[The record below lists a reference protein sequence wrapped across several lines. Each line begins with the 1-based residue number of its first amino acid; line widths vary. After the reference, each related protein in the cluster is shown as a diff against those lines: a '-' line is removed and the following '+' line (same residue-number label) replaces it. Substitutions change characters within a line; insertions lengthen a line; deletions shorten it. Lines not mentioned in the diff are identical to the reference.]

1 MAAASYTTDL
11 ILINECEVTTNFT
24 EPTSATAGGTAAQ
37 ENEFFVQNQFSIS
50 KTFNATGVGGLHFNN
65 GAGVTIP
72 TDGAVFTWIYWTAPN
87 SLATKANGGQ
97 RITIGSAAG
106 VYRSWYV
113 AGGDTNVYGGWV
125 NYPVNPTVA
134 PSLTTGTP
142 QTTTYQYFGYV
153 VNNNLAISRGN
164 PFGIDVIRYGR
175 GSIIITDGDLAN
187 GYATFP
193 AIAAVNDSNTT
204 GAFNRWGIFS
214 EVKST
219 YNMQGRLQFGS
230 VTTPVDF
237 RDSNRTIVI
246 QNTEYVTSGFNMF
259 EVLNA
264 SSRVD
269 WTGITVQS
277 LSTASRGNFK
287 VTANAIVNI
296 EGCTFTDMGT
306 FEFLSNTVVH
316 DTTFRRTGTIT
327 HGNSNFS
334 LNRIIGNVS
343 TSAVITDN
351 PANIQNCEFIS
362 SGTGHAIEITVPGT
376 YSFIGNTFSG
386 YGSTGTTNA
395 AIYNNSGG
403 TVTLNITSGDSP
415 TFRNSVGSVT
425 NIVASYSITLE
436 DVKANSEIR
445 VYLGTDPSTAT
456 ELAGIESSGTTFTF
470 SHNNP
475 GSQGYIRIVNF
486 DYQTFD
492 LPITFTT
499 EATRSITI
507 QQIVDRVAR
516 NP

>member
-11 ILINECEVTTNFT
+11 ILINECEVTTGFT
-24 EPTSATAGGTAAQ
+24 EPTGATAGGTASQ
-37 ENEFFVQNQFSIS
+37 ENEFFVQNSFSIS

-97 RITIGSAAG
+97 RITVGSAAG
-106 VYRSWYV
+106 AYRSYYV
-113 AGGDTNVYGGWV
+113 AGGDTNVYGGWT

-142 QTTTYQYFGYV
+142 TTTYQYFGYV
-153 VNNNLAISRGN
+153 VNNTLSISRGN
-164 PFGIDVIRYGR
+164 PLGIDVIRYGR

-193 AIAAVNDSNTT
+193 AIAAVNDSNVT

-214 EVKST
+214 EVQASYK
-219 YNMQGRLQFGS
+219 MQGRLQFGS
-230 VTTPVDF
+230 AGTPVDF
-237 RDSNRTIVI
+237 RDSNRTITI
-246 QNTEYVTSGFNMF
+246 QNTEFVTPAFNMF

-269 WTGITVQS
+269 WTGINVQS
-277 LSTASRGNFK
+277 LSTVSRGNFR
-287 VTANAIVNI
+287 VTDNATVNLV
-296 EGCTFTDMGT
+296 GCTFNDLGT
-306 FEFLSNTVVH
+306 FEFLSNTTVTDNV
-316 DTTFRRTGTIT
+316 FRRCELIT
-327 HGNSNFS
+327 HGNSNFTQ
-334 LNRIIGNVS
+334 NRITNSV
-343 TSAVITDN
+343 APVALITGT
-351 PANIQNCEFIS
+351 PGAIQNCTFVS
-362 SGTGHAIEITVPGT
+362 SGTGHAIEITTPGT
-376 YSFIGNTFSG
+376 YSFIGNTFSN

-415 TFRNSVGSVT
+415 TFRDGTGSTT

-436 DVKANSEIR
+436 GVKANSEIR
-445 VYLGTDPSTAT
+445 VYVGTDPATAT
-456 ELAGIESSGTTFTF
+456 ELDGIENSGTTFTF
-470 SHNNP
+470 SHNVP
-475 GSQGYIRIVNF
+475 GSQGYIRIINF
-486 DYQTFD
+486 DYQAFD

-499 EATRSITI
+499 EATRNITV
-507 QQIVDRVAR
+507 QQIPDRVAR